1 MVESPEVVIRKAE
14 PSDAGPLAELAAR
27 TFRDTFAADSR
38 PEDMATHLALA
49 YGPGQQLAEITA
61 PGACTLLAESIGP
74 IAFAQL
80 RPGATPAC
88 VTSDDPV
95 ELQRFYVDQAWH
107 GLGVAQRLMQA
118 ALAEAAMMGARSVWL
133 GVSKRNLRAKAF
145 YRKCGFVD
153 VGSYEFRLGQD
164 VQTDRLMVLSLRPD

>member
-1 MVESPEVVIRKAE
+1 MVDSPNVVIRMAE

-27 TFRDTFAADSR
+27 TFRDTFAADNR
-38 PEDMATHLALA
+38 PEDMAAHLALA
-49 YGPGQQLAEITA
+49 YGPGQQLAEITT
-61 PGACTLLAESIGP
+61 PSACTLLAESNGL

-95 ELQRFYVDQAWH
+95 ELRRFYVDQAWH

-118 ALAEAAMMGARSVWL
+118 GLAEAAMMGARSVWL
-133 GVSKRNLRAKAF
+133 GVWERNNRAAAF
-145 YRKCGFVD
+145 YRKCGFVE
-153 VGSYEFRLGQD
+153 VGSHEFRLGQD
-164 VQTDRLMVLSLRPD
+164 VQTDRIMVLPLRPA